1 MVDTLVLG
9 TSAYGVGVQVPPGA
23 PNFQKDIQMKYLILL
38 SLLVFG
44 ACDTQ
49 TMEYF
54 RTVEQ
59 QRSEG
64 YKWKQIPCR
73 QVTPGVP
80 AITIDPPTGKKLVCN
95 VLSK

>member
-1 MVDTLVLG
+1 L
-9 TSAYGVGVQVPPGA
+9 
-23 PNFQKDIQMKYLILL
+23 KYLILT
-38 SLLVFG
+38 SLLALG
-44 ACDTQ
+44 ACNAQ

-59 QRSEG
+59 QRAEG
-64 YKWKQIPCR
+64 YKWEQIPCR

-95 VLSK
+95 KLVKQ

>member
-1 MVDTLVLG
+1 
-9 TSAYGVGVQVPPGA
+9 
-23 PNFQKDIQMKYLILL
+23 MKYTILL
-38 SLLVFG
+38 SLLALG
-44 ACDTQ
+44 ACNAQ

-54 RTVEQ
+54 RTVEK
-59 QRSEG
+59 QRAEG
-64 YKWKQIPCR
+64 YKWEQIPCR